1 MVKIINKI
9 LLKLKIILYLKILI
23 KTPFYFYFYKSFLIS
38 KYLKK
43 KSKIKKKNYLTIIPS
58 PGAGIGHQLANYNAA
73 IWFSKKFSL
82 NHAHYD
88 FSLEKWNKYFRFD
101 LTSEN
106 SNKVLNKG
114 YKKIKLPR
122 FNEKN
127 LKEVNTI
134 KKILNFYNCQKTIF
148 FLEHNQSYKKQFETQ
163 KELKYKFFFINRNNQ
178 KLIYDKKNFNIA
190 IHVRLGDI
198 LLNKNIQNKRLL
210 DINYY
215 INAINYIKKIRTPKK
230 KMIYIFS
237 NGSSKY
243 YDKLFKFKNIFDI
256 KNLSDLNTFDHF
268 INSNLLVISRSSFSY
283 KAGLIS
289 NNIKLAPINFWHDY
303 PKDKKW
309 KIINE

>member
-43 KSKIKKKNYLTIIPS
+43 KSKIKKKNYLTIIPN

-82 NHAHYD
+82 NHIHYD

-106 SNKVLNKG
+106 SNKLFNKG

-134 KKILNFYNCQKTIF
+134 KKIISFYNCQKTIF

-163 KELKYKFFFINRNNQ
+163 KELKYKFFFINRNNH
-178 KLIYDKKNFNIA
+178 KLIYNKKNFNIA
-190 IHVRLGDI
+190 IHIRLGDI
-198 LLNKNIQNKRLL
+198 LLNKNIKNKRLL
-210 DINYY
+210 NINYY
-215 INAINYIKKIRTPKK
+215 INAINYIKKLRTSKK

-237 NGSSKY
+237 NGSSKH

-256 KNLSDLNTFDHF
+256 KNLSDLNTFNHF